1 MTSLN
6 GTRRTVTNPF
16 SYQSPD
22 TRLRNIKYARDE
34 EEKRKSRIQE
44 QSAIRL
50 DDTRQQIGQEETRRD
65 SLQENEARRFDD
77 TAQRM
82 DEQRQRK
89 ADREERAA
97 GMEQFR
103 EVEQRQQPTGA
114 KRWIEPPGVTA
125 ARDVFPG
132 IPTPEERYAAGATQL
147 RETEQAQQPLRRGQG
162 RLDYQ
167 RTIGEWE
174 RQEAGILPVPGD
186 PGFEPRSAITPEK
199 REAWR
204 ELYNIYKENRDIRLA
219 GLERTN
225 YRRSRDNLP
234 PLTEEDED
242 RKAWEFAQR
251 QIQMRGTV
259 AKGYASVLGTAEKVL
274 TAPYRFVREEI
285 AEPIVPEFAQEV
297 PGEVV
302 RAALPPEA
310 RVVAGAVEAL
320 GGPGVPDVTIT
331 DEMVEEGIALAL
343 DPYNLLPVVGWGPD
357 FARAARKGAPALKA
371 LLKKTPQAKAWLDD
385 AVRGIRRGGAEE
397 AQALGPKLPSPQPG
411 EPMPVRLPASEV
423 LWEPPPPAVWQAPI
437 ERLATRWPEYQKTW
451 KLTKA
456 VRSSEMTKRTR
467 RYLDKLDDLMNQGLT
482 PEEAKEGAFVE
493 FRGEMPDVEL
503 AEAFITTPEETKA
516 LVYRAL
522 VDFPKE
528 TGHPLAGVRAL
539 EAITGMASKRTPR
552 PGELKAIREVYGD
565 ALGDVIEKALK
576 DKDFGD
582 TLMDLWMFPKVI
594 RSSFDISFPLR
605 QGIMTSVRHPILWSK
620 SIRDSARAFADPD
633 WMTREIA
640 RLRRDRTP
648 YGVKMP
654 DGSVRDMEF
663 GHILDEIMEV
673 LPEDVEPFYH
683 AGLAEKWFDKL
694 FLIESG
700 PIRRSRVAFTG
711 AGNGLRAGMTRHWLN
726 YWKSAGVDITPE
738 RLEKLGALMNALT
751 GRATLPET
759 GKFPLMDL
767 LQATWWSPQYRLSG
781 PQVFG
786 TMLKHF
792 GPGQVA
798 RGVTGGRVAPS
809 ADVQIGRIA
818 AENLVSFVTGGIGIL
833 AMLKMS
839 GLADVQVDPRSSD
852 FGKIKLGP
860 TRINFFGTLQLL
872 VRTIAQMVTQTRLDP
887 ERGPQAQNPFGALGR
902 YWQSGASPEF
912 SVITDLVAG
921 ETYLGRTMR
930 PSEERG
936 VSTGDILERELA
948 PWSSDNRI
956 SPLALADIKES
967 IEMDGL
973 RGALLG
979 SLGMLGLGVQS
990 YEPRAAQQLQDIP
1003 EFQELSTPQA
1013 QELKGFWDEVKGFR
1027 ERTELGQG
1035 MVIPPEAAIRAWGES
1050 QGRSKAFIELA
1061 ALLRPGS
1068 AERKAARNPEY
1079 IIFIARHYDE
1089 IKEDAPWLITQEIR
1103 LLVNALEKK
1112 QNGSQ

>member
-1 MTSLN
+1 MTRAW
-6 GTRRTVTNPF
+6 THR
-16 SYQSPD
+16 SPD
-22 TRLRNIKYARDE
+22 AHLRDIQYARDRE
-34 EEKRKSRIQE
+34 EERAAQLDEQDTQRLQNIQAQME
-44 QSAIRL
+44 TENQRGADL
-50 DDTRQQIGQEETRRD
+50 DRRD
-65 SLQENEARRFDD
+65 SIQEELRFEQARGAELDR
-77 TAQRM
+77 R
-82 DEQRQRK
+82 
-89 ADREERAA
+89 DRERPPTPPVSERMPQRDEAAALGRFTERPAYQA

-103 EVEQRQQPTGA
+103 EIEQ
-114 KRWIEPPGVTA
+114 E
-125 ARDVFPG
+125 
-132 IPTPEERYAAGATQL
+132 
-147 RETEQAQQPLRRGQG
+147 QQPLRRGQG
-162 RLDYQ
+162 WLDYQ
-167 RTIGEWE
+167 RTVGEWE
-174 RQEAGILPVPGD
+174 RQEEGIVAVPGS
-186 PGFEPRSAITPEK
+186 PQFEPRSAITPEK

-219 GLERTN
+219 GLERVN
-225 YRRSRDNLP
+225 YRRSLDNLP
-234 PLTEEDED
+234 PFTEEGET

-251 QIQMRGTV
+251 QLQMRGTV
-259 AKGYASVLGTAEKVL
+259 ARGYASVFGAAEKVL
-274 TAPYRFVREEI
+274 TAPYKFVREEI
-285 AEPIVPEFAQEV
+285 AEPIVPEFAQEI

-302 RAALPPEA
+302 RAALPSGVREA
-310 RVVAGAVEAL
+310 AGAVGAL
-320 GGPGVPDVTIT
+320 GGPGVPDITIT
-331 DEMVEEGIALAL
+331 DEMVEEAIAIAL

-357 FARAARKGAPALKA
+357 FARAARKGAPVLKA
-371 LLKKTPQAKAWLDD
+371 FLKKTPQAKAWLDD
-385 AVRGIRRGGAEE
+385 TMRAGRRGFAEE
-397 AQALGPKLPSPQPG
+397 AQALGPKLPSPESGRPL
-411 EPMPVRLPASEV
+411 PVGLPATEP
-423 LWEPPPPAVWQAPI
+423 LWGKAGFEAQSWQAPI
-437 ERLATRWPEYQKTW
+437 GRLAERWPEYQKTW

-456 VRSSEMTKRTR
+456 ARSSEMTQRTR

-493 FRGEMPDVEL
+493 FGGEMPDVKL
-503 AEAFITTPEETKA
+503 AEAFVVSPAETKA

-522 VDFPKE
+522 IDFPKE

-539 EAITGMASKRTPR
+539 EAITGMASKRVPR
-552 PGELKAIREVYGD
+552 PGELKAIREVFGDGLGD
-565 ALGDVIEKALK
+565 ALEKALK

-582 TLMDLWMFPKVI
+582 TLMDLWMFPKAV

-605 QGIMTSVRHPILWSK
+605 QGIMTSVRHPLLWSK
-620 SIRDSARAFADPD
+620 SIADSARGFVDPD
-633 WMTREIA
+633 WMIKEVGKWRK
-640 RLRRDRTP
+640 DRTP
-648 YGVKMP
+648 YGVRMP
-654 DGSVRDMEF
+654 DGSVQDMEL

-673 LPEDVEPFYH
+673 LPTDVEPFYH

-694 FLIESG
+694 FLIKSG

-726 YWKSAGVDITPE
+726 HWKNTATDITPE
-738 RLEKLGALMNALT
+738 RLEKLGTLMNALT

-798 RGVTGGRVAPS
+798 RGVTGGRIAPS
-809 ADVQIGRIA
+809 ADAQIGRIA
-818 AENLVSFVTGGIGIL
+818 AENFVSFVTGGIGIL
-833 AMLKMS
+833 TMLKMS
-839 GLADVQVDPRSSD
+839 GLADVQIDPRSSD

-887 ERGPQAQNPFGALGR
+887 ELGPQAQNPFGALGR

-912 SVITDLVAG
+912 SVITDLIAG

-936 VSTGDILERELA
+936 VTGGDILERELS
-948 PWSSDNRI
+948 PLSSDNRI
-956 SPLALADIKES
+956 SPLALADIKEA

-973 RGALLG
+973 RGALIG

-990 YEPRAAQQLQDIP
+990 YEPRAAQQLQTIP
-1003 EFQELSTPQA
+1003 EFQVLSIPQA
-1013 QELKGFWDEVKGFR
+1013 QEYKDFWNEAQDFR
-1027 ERTELGQG
+1027 ERTEVGQG
-1035 MVIPPEAAIRAWGES
+1035 LVVPPEAAIRAWGAS
-1050 QGRSKAFIELA
+1050 QGRSDAFIEIA
-1061 ALLRPGS
+1061 AMLRPGS

-1079 IIFIARHYDE
+1079 IVFIAQHYDE

-1103 LLVNALEKK
+1103 LLVNALRK
-1112 QNGSQ
+1112 QEGQ

>member
-1 MTSLN
+1 MTS
-6 GTRRTVTNPF
+6 P
-16 SYQSPD
+16 YKWQSPD
-22 TRLRNIKYARDE
+22 TRLRHIKYARDRE
-34 EEKRKSRIQE
+34 
-44 QSAIRL
+44 
-50 DDTRQQIGQEETRRD
+50 
-65 SLQENEARRFDD
+65 
-77 TAQRM
+77 
-82 DEQRQRK
+82 
-89 ADREERAA
+89 EERAA
-97 GMEQFR
+97 RLQEEGAVRLDTVRQDLQREQTRAATLQEHEATRFDDITQRMEREQERAASLQQRAEGPGSYLDRVREGMRGELAQTGMERFR
-103 EVEQRQQPTGA
+103 EV
-114 KRWIEPPGVTA
+114 
-125 ARDVFPG
+125 
-132 IPTPEERYAAGATQL
+132 
-147 RETEQAQQPLRRGQG
+147 EQAQQPLRRGQG
-162 RLDYQ
+162 WLDYQ
-167 RTIGEWE
+167 RTVGERE
-174 RQEAGILPVPGD
+174 RQEAGILPVPGS
-186 PGFEPRSAITPEK
+186 PQFEPRSAISPEK

-225 YRRSRDNLP
+225 YRRSQDNLP
-234 PLTEEDED
+234 PLTEEEEE

-251 QIQMRGTV
+251 QIQMRRGV
-259 AKGYASVLGTAEKVL
+259 AQGYASVLGTTGEVL
-274 TAPYRFVREEI
+274 EAPYKFVREEI
-285 AEPIVPEFAQEV
+285 AEPIVPEGAMEV
-297 PGEVV
+297 PGEAV
-302 RAALPPEA
+302 RALLPPGVREA
-310 RVVAGAVEAL
+310 AGVVEAL

-331 DEMVEEGIALAL
+331 DEMVETGIALAL

-357 FARAARKGAPALKA
+357 FARAARKGAPALGA
-371 LLKKTPQAKAWLDD
+371 FLKKTPQAKAWLDD
-385 AVRGIRRGGAEE
+385 AMRGIRRGGAEE

-411 EPMPVRLPASEV
+411 KPLPVAPLASEA
-423 LWEPPPPAVWQAPI
+423 LWTPPARTAWEAPI
-437 ERLATRWPEYQKTW
+437 ERLAERWPEYQKTW

-456 VRSSEMTKRTR
+456 TRSAEMTNRTR
-467 RYLDKLDDLMNQGLT
+467 KYLDKLDDLMNQGLT

-503 AEAFITTPEETKA
+503 VEAFITTPEETKA
-516 LVYRAL
+516 LIYRAL
-522 VDFPKE
+522 IDFPKE

-539 EAITGMASKRTPR
+539 ESITGMASKRTPR

-565 ALGDVIEKALK
+565 ALGDVIDKALK
-576 DKDFGD
+576 DKDFGN
-582 TLMDLWMFPKVI
+582 TLMDLWMFPKAV

-605 QGIMTSVRHPILWSK
+605 QGIMTSFRHPLLWSK
-620 SIRDSARAFADPD
+620 SIADSARGFADPD
-633 WMTREIA
+633 WMIREIN
-640 RLRRDRTP
+640 RLRKDKTP

-654 DGSVRDMEF
+654 DGSVQDMEF

-673 LPEDVEPFYH
+673 LPTDVEPFYH

-711 AGNGLRAGMTRHWLN
+711 AGNGLRAGMARHWLN
-726 YWKSAGVDITPE
+726 YWKGAAIDITPE
-738 RLEKLGALMNALT
+738 RLEKLGTLMNALT
-751 GRATLPET
+751 GRATLPAT

-798 RGVTGGRVAPS
+798 RGITGGRIASS

-818 AENLVSFVTGGIGIL
+818 AENLLSFVTGGVGIL
-833 AMLKMS
+833 TMLKMS

-872 VRTIAQMVTQTRLDP
+872 ARSIAQMVTQTRLDP
-887 ERGPQAQNPFGALGR
+887 ELGPQAQNPFGVLGR

-912 SVITDLVAG
+912 SVITDLIAG

-936 VSTGDILERELA
+936 VSGMEILERELA

-956 SPLALADIKES
+956 SPLALADIQEA

-973 RGALLG
+973 QGALLG

-990 YEPRAAQQLQDIP
+990 YEPRAAQQLQTIP
-1003 EFQELSTPQA
+1003 EFQVLSIPQA
-1013 QELKGFWDEVKGFR
+1013 QEYKDFWNEAQDFR

-1035 MVIPPEAAIRAWGES
+1035 LVVPPEAAIRAWGQS
-1050 QGRSKAFIELA
+1050 QGRSEAFIELA
-1061 ALLRPGS
+1061 AKLRPGS

-1103 LLVNALEKK
+1103 LLVNALKK
-1112 QNGSQ
+1112 QEPGQ